1 MDNYLSVPLCGV
13 GLSNSILLQHQQRG
27 NTMAVWTSTVTEE
40 MTKGM
45 TGNEIELLIA
55 DLNDAVQGVCEDF
68 GIKA

>member
-1 MDNYLSVPLCGV
+1 MATWSSV
-13 GLSNSILLQHQQRG
+13 
-27 NTMAVWTSTVTEE
+27 VTEE

-45 TGNEIELLIA
+45 SGDEIELLIA

>member
-1 MDNYLSVPLCGV
+1 
-13 GLSNSILLQHQQRG
+13 
-27 NTMAVWTSTVTEE
+27 MAVWTSTVTED

-45 TGNEIELLIA
+45 TGDEIELLIA